1 MERTQ
6 TAGMER
12 IVAILDP
19 GSFSEIGAYVGKNP
33 DGTDLTGIICGYG
46 SVSGRLV
53 YLFSQDPDRKL
64 GAMDALQ
71 ATKIERLY
79 QMALSNGA
87 PVIGIFDSAGA
98 PIEDGAQALDAYGRV
113 MRCMTRAS
121 GVIPQIA
128 CIAGVCAG
136 MSATIAAMC
145 DFSVMIK
152 GKSRYYVTSP
162 FVLEDEIGADEIG
175 LASLVAEN
183 EQDAMQAVRN
193 LLAMIPSNNAD
204 GTETVQSMDDLNR
217 AIADVSG
224 KDLIGAI
231 VDDGKFLSLQDAYGP
246 EMTVGFASIGYY
258 VCGIVANNPAVEGGA
273 ITPNGARKAARFLS
287 FCDCF
292 DIPVLTLVDSVG
304 VAKTAAAERD
314 PAASALARLAQ
325 AYAVS
330 RNAKVTV
337 VTGKAWGAAM
347 TLMGSHSLG
356 ADTVLAL
363 ENAEISAM
371 SPEAAV
377 AFLMNDR
384 VTLEVSRK
392 TLEDQWR
399 AEKAS
404 PMVAAAQGVVD
415 EIIPITE
422 LRARVCAS
430 FYMLARKSTLSSD
443 RRHTNLPL

>member
-6 TAGMER
+6 TAGMDR
-12 IVAILDP
+12 IIAILDP

-175 LASLVAEN
+175 LASLIAEN
-183 EQDAMQAVRN
+183 EQEAAQAVRN

-204 GTETVQSMDDLNR
+204 GTETVQSVDDPNR
-217 AIADVSG
+217 ALAPAQGKELIAAIAD
-224 KDLIGAI
+224 
-231 VDDGKFLSLQDAYGP
+231 DGRFLALQETYGQD
-246 EMTVGFASIGYY
+246 MIIGFASVGYY
-258 VCGIVANNPAVEGGA
+258 VCGVIANNPSVEDGA
-273 ITPNGARKAARFLS
+273 ISPDGARKAARFLS

-292 DIPVLTLVDSVG
+292 DIPVLTLVDSIG
-304 VAKTAAAERD
+304 VAKTASAERD

-325 AYAVS
+325 AYATS
-330 RNAKVTV
+330 KNAKVTV
-337 VTGKAWGAAM
+337 ISGKAYGAAL
-347 TLMGSHSLG
+347 TLMGSHSVG
-356 ADTVLAL
+356 ADTVLAV
-363 ENAEISAM
+363 EDACISAM

-377 AFLMNDR
+377 AFLWNDR
-384 VTLEVSRK
+384 ITPEVSRES
-392 TLEDQWR
+392 LEEKWR
-399 AEKAS
+399 KEQAA
-404 PMVAAAQGVVD
+404 PTVAAAQGVVD
-415 EIIPITE
+415 DIVPAAS
-422 LRARVCAS
+422 LRARICAA
-430 FYMLARKSTLSSD
+430 FYMLARKSTGTFE
-443 RRHTNLPL
+443 RRHVNLPL